1 MGSNKD
7 QGEVGTGNSPRRV
20 SGKRKRGRSA
30 SKHKKVERS
39 NKNKHPNNKRRYKI
53 TSSSS
58 STEKFSSPKR
68 HKSQR
73 KKRNYHNCSSWPYSS
88 LESSV
93 TRSREGSLGRR
104 FQVISEE
111 DKFRYNLPT
120 NRAKDANAHFESYVK
135 EADLKQ
141 QILTENLVP
150 DNLDQLKKL
159 DHFVFDIL
167 KDIITYIR
175 RYNILA
181 ALNCPAQQSK
191 EMLREEAYLLQRHDR
206 NLSEKSLA
214 NTWWLQLNKKTEHSN
229 ICLKGKEKTK
239 DLSKWPFRSTEKGF
253 WRATIK
259 ILPRQKK
266 WEVETKNILQKLLP
280 SSWEKQWIP
289 R

>member
-7 QGEVGTGNSPRRV
+7 QGKVGTGNSPRGV

-30 SKHKKVERS
+30 TKHKKAERS

-88 LESSV
+88 LDSSV

-150 DNLDQLKKL
+150 YNLDQLKKL

-167 KDIITYIR
+167 KDKRKQKDMDMDST
-175 RYNILA
+175 LEKV
-181 ALNCPAQQSK
+181 QSK
-191 EMLREEAYLLQRHDR
+191 NVCVRGSLPKFWMILVEARGFK
-206 NLSEKSLA
+206 KSRYPL
-214 NTWWLQLNKKTEHSN
+214 
-229 ICLKGKEKTK
+229 I
-239 DLSKWPFRSTEKGF
+239 
-253 WRATIK
+253 
-259 ILPRQKK
+259 
-266 WEVETKNILQKLLP
+266 
-280 SSWEKQWIP
+280 
-289 R
+289 

>member
-7 QGEVGTGNSPRRV
+7 QGKVGTGNSPRGV

-30 SKHKKVERS
+30 TKHKKAERS
-39 NKNKHPNNKRRYKI
+39 NKNKHPNNKRRYKS

-73 KKRNYHNCSSWPYSS
+73 KKGKYHKRSSSFCSSWPYSS

-120 NRAKDANAHFESYVK
+120 DRAKDANAHFETYVK

-150 DNLDQLKKL
+150 DNLDQVKKL

-167 KDIITYIR
+167 KDKRKQKCVDMDST
-175 RYNILA
+175 LEKV
-181 ALNCPAQQSK
+181 QSK
-191 EMLREEAYLLQRHDR
+191 NVCVRGSLPKFWMILVEARGFKKSRYPLIWILL
-206 NLSEKSLA
+206 EP
-214 NTWWLQLNKKTEHSN
+214 TLNKQCS
-229 ICLKGKEKTK
+229 C
-239 DLSKWPFRSTEKGF
+239 WARP
-253 WRATIK
+253 TITSH
-259 ILPRQKK
+259 IL
-266 WEVETKNILQKLLP
+266 EGITF
-280 SSWEKQWIP
+280 
-289 R
+289 

>member
-68 HKSQR
+68 YKSQR

-167 KDIITYIR
+167 KDKRKQKDMDMDST
-175 RYNILA
+175 LEKV
-181 ALNCPAQQSK
+181 QSK
-191 EMLREEAYLLQRHDR
+191 NVCVRGSLPKFWMILVEARGLK
-206 NLSEKSLA
+206 KSRYPL
-214 NTWWLQLNKKTEHSN
+214 
-229 ICLKGKEKTK
+229 I
-239 DLSKWPFRSTEKGF
+239 
-253 WRATIK
+253 
-259 ILPRQKK
+259 
-266 WEVETKNILQKLLP
+266 
-280 SSWEKQWIP
+280 
-289 R
+289 

>member
-159 DHFVFDIL
+159 DHFIFDIL
-167 KDIITYIR
+167 KDKRKQKDVDMDST
-175 RYNILA
+175 LEKV
-181 ALNCPAQQSK
+181 QSK
-191 EMLREEAYLLQRHDR
+191 NVCVRGSLPKFWMILVEARGFK
-206 NLSEKSLA
+206 KSRYPL
-214 NTWWLQLNKKTEHSN
+214 
-229 ICLKGKEKTK
+229 I
-239 DLSKWPFRSTEKGF
+239 
-253 WRATIK
+253 
-259 ILPRQKK
+259 
-266 WEVETKNILQKLLP
+266 
-280 SSWEKQWIP
+280 
-289 R
+289 

>member
-7 QGEVGTGNSPRRV
+7 QGKVGTGNSPRGV

-30 SKHKKVERS
+30 TKHKKAERS
-39 NKNKHPNNKRRYKI
+39 NKNKHPNNKRRYKS

-150 DNLDQLKKL
+150 DNLDQVKKL

-167 KDIITYIR
+167 KDKRKQKDMDMDST
-175 RYNILA
+175 LEKV
-181 ALNCPAQQSK
+181 QSK
-191 EMLREEAYLLQRHDR
+191 NVCVRGSLPKFWMILVEARGFK
-206 NLSEKSLA
+206 KSRYPL
-214 NTWWLQLNKKTEHSN
+214 
-229 ICLKGKEKTK
+229 I
-239 DLSKWPFRSTEKGF
+239 
-253 WRATIK
+253 
-259 ILPRQKK
+259 
-266 WEVETKNILQKLLP
+266 
-280 SSWEKQWIP
+280 
-289 R
+289 

>member
-7 QGEVGTGNSPRRV
+7 QGKVGTGNSPRGV

-30 SKHKKVERS
+30 TKHKKAERS
-39 NKNKHPNNKRRYKI
+39 NKNKHPNNKRRYKS

-120 NRAKDANAHFESYVK
+120 DRAKDANAHFETYVK

-167 KDIITYIR
+167 KDKRKQKDMDMDST
-175 RYNILA
+175 LEKV
-181 ALNCPAQQSK
+181 QSK
-191 EMLREEAYLLQRHDR
+191 NVCVRGSLPKFWMILVEARGFK
-206 NLSEKSLA
+206 KSRYPL
-214 NTWWLQLNKKTEHSN
+214 
-229 ICLKGKEKTK
+229 I
-239 DLSKWPFRSTEKGF
+239 
-253 WRATIK
+253 
-259 ILPRQKK
+259 
-266 WEVETKNILQKLLP
+266 
-280 SSWEKQWIP
+280 
-289 R
+289 

>member
-167 KDIITYIR
+167 KDKRKQKDMDMDST
-175 RYNILA
+175 LEKV
-181 ALNCPAQQSK
+181 QSK
-191 EMLREEAYLLQRHDR
+191 NVCVRGSLPKFWMILVEARGFK
-206 NLSEKSLA
+206 KSRYPL
-214 NTWWLQLNKKTEHSN
+214 
-229 ICLKGKEKTK
+229 I
-239 DLSKWPFRSTEKGF
+239 
-253 WRATIK
+253 
-259 ILPRQKK
+259 
-266 WEVETKNILQKLLP
+266 
-280 SSWEKQWIP
+280 
-289 R
+289 